1 MPTPSKWKDLPTEA
15 INPATLAMDRAS
27 AEALVDLMLGEDRKV
42 VAAVQRERS
51 RIATAAELLAGALRR
66 GGRVIL
72 VGAGTSGRLGVLEA
86 AEMITTFS
94 TPPKQVQA
102 IMPGGRAAF
111 FDPKEGVEDRYE
123 EGGRAVA
130 RLRPTRRD
138 VLIGVF
144 RQRDDPFRAGVR

>member
-1 MPTPSKWKDLPTEA
+1 
-15 INPATLAMDRAS
+15 
-27 AEALVDLMLGEDRKV
+27 MLGEDRKV

-51 RIATAAELLAGALRR
+51 RIATAAELLTAALRR

-102 IMPGGRAAF
+102 IMPGGAGGILR
-111 FDPKEGVEDRYE
+111 P
-123 EGGRAVA
+123 EGGR
-130 RLRPTRRD
+130 R
-138 VLIGVF
+138 G
-144 RQRDDPFRAGVR
+144 